1 MEGTKEIRRHKMLGY
16 ALTGI
21 EGMVLVVVIGQA
33 VRNPL
38 GILLNPPQGFF
49 RNLCSVRTVML
60 WIGICLYLIGKI
72 GLDAGRTRI
81 TIFLYYFVSQTLFLG
96 YFATQSSNGLTGGSM
111 VSILPGACSIYNTI
125 LSISLSSL
133 QAYGEDILWTRPRY
147 TRVRGLFNY
156 MGKSIGVVMQ
166 DMLYLYTSST
176 GMAIGG
182 LGMYLTVSRTL
193 FPWIRFG
200 AIFQPLNETPWKTS
214 KSIFLANMSIVA
226 YLFLVSVVDRLL
238 AYNMSLMNLSLAN
251 YWYKEEE
258 DIRTLRLR
266 FFQISEL
273 SMRYPEVLRRI
284 ARSNRSMTSL
294 GLYIRREES
303 EILKV
308 MEMMR
313 KEKEALES
321 KMWFSVPQISQP
333 LDKPKALVM
342 QRRIQFVKR
351 IRSYNFIEILGSRIG
366 YFCKIW
372 ILINR
377 YRSTRR
383 SFLLVKSFMKFLEKY
398 KGDYLLVKDLEE
410 AFESVMKHLHNEVS
424 DTEEVIGRGLESD
437 LFCK

>member
-16 ALTGI
+16 ALTGL
-21 EGMVLVVVIGQA
+21 EGMILVVIAGQT

-49 RNLCSVRTVML
+49 RNLCSVRTMML
-60 WIGICLYLIGKI
+60 WAGICLYLAGKI
-72 GLDAGRTRI
+72 GQEAGKART
-81 TIFLYYFVSQTLFLG
+81 TIFPYYFISQTLFLG
-96 YFATQSSNGLTGGSM
+96 YFATQSSSGRIGGSVM
-111 VSILPGACSIYNTI
+111 SILPGMCSIYNII
-125 LSISLSSL
+125 LSMSLSSL
-133 QAYGEDILWTRPRY
+133 QAYGEEILWTKPRY

-156 MGKSIGVVMQ
+156 MGKSMGVVMQ

-176 GMAIGG
+176 VMAIGV

-193 FPWIRFG
+193 FPWVCFG
-200 AIFQPLNETPWKTS
+200 ATFQPLNEAPWKTS
-214 KSIFLANMSIVA
+214 KDIFIANISIVV

-238 AYNMSLMNLSLAN
+238 AYNMSLLNLSLAN
-251 YWYKEEE
+251 YWYREEE

-303 EILKV
+303 EILNI

-366 YFCKIW
+366 YFCKVW
-372 ILINR
+372 ALINR

-398 KGDYLLVKDLEE
+398 KGGYLLVKDLEE
-410 AFESVMKHLHNEVS
+410 AFESVMKRLHNEVS
-424 DTEEVIGRGLESD
+424 DTEEVIGRSLESG